1 MGDYRR
7 WIAYVH
13 EYCSDRERKSVGY
26 ARIESR
32 NGICRITLNAK
43 ISAKE
48 GRPQLF
54 IFYRDGSR
62 PVMIPLGYGR
72 IRNNNCDFSYET
84 RSDNIAGSGM
94 RLEQLSGIVIIN
106 DSDKYYATVWD
117 DKELELENAVFDS
130 DGSNRIVV
138 NAAGTITENE
148 IEELPELSYHK
159 ETESV
164 NIEDENMDLSGFE
177 EQEQEIRY
185 SEPDRNSYGELNRNT
200 GYAESDRNASYGRMN
215 NDTSYE
221 SQNRK
226 DAYEGSEADKSIA
239 YSGEVESGEG
249 NSVATRIFSK
259 YPGMYPFEDD
269 EIVECVKLEPQDM
282 GIFPMDKWVLANN
295 SFLLH
300 GYYAFRHL
308 IFAKKRNKDGFEY
321 ILGVPGLY
329 RDREK
334 FMAGMF
340 GFKDFKGVRD
350 CRREYGEFGY
360 WYMDIEF

>member
-13 EYCSDRERKSVGY
+13 EYSADREKKSVGY

-32 NGICRITLNAK
+32 NGICRITMNVK

-62 PVMIPLGYGR
+62 PVMIPLGSGR
-72 IRNNNCDFSYET
+72 IRNNSCDFTYET
-84 RSDNIAGSGM
+84 RADNIAGSGM
-94 RLEQLSGIVIIN
+94 RLEQLSGIVILN

-117 DKELELENAVFDS
+117 DKELELENAVFDADS
-130 DGSNRIVV
+130 TNRIVV
-138 NAAGTITENE
+138 NAAGADSVND
-148 IEELPELSYHK
+148 IEKLPEISYQK

-164 NIEDENMDLSGFE
+164 NFEDENLDLSGFE
-177 EQEQEIRY
+177 EQERTTVYE
-185 SEPDRNSYGELNRNT
+185 EPK
-200 GYAESDRNASYGRMN
+200 RNAVNEEAKN
-215 NDTSYE
+215 NTVYNE
-221 SQNRK
+221 SERNVVY
-226 DAYEGSEADKSIA
+226 DGSKQRQMYDESKPNEEFA
-239 YSGEVESGEG
+239 YSGEVENGEN